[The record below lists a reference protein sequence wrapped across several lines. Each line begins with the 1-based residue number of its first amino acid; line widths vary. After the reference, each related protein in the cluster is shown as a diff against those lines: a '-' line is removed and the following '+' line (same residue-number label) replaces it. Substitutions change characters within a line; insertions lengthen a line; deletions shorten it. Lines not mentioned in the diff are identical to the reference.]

1 LKKLLFLIFFIGIA
15 KSSFCWG
22 FYAHKTINHY
32 AVFLLPPQLLRFYKP
47 NIDFITEH
55 AVDPDKR
62 RYAVAGEGSKHYID
76 LDHYGIYPYSSLPH
90 KWKEAV
96 DRFGKDT
103 LEQYGVVSWHI
114 QIMLARLTNAFKE
127 KNYSSILKNSA
138 EIGHYIADAH
148 VPLHASENYDGQF
161 TNQKGIHGFWE
172 SRIPELLA
180 DKNFDFFFGKAEYIK
195 DPGAFIWERV
205 LESAN
210 AVDSVL
216 KFEKQLSAQ
225 FRGDQK
231 VAFEGR
237 NNKIIQQYSSAYT
250 IAYNNILNGMVER
263 RMRQSIFAVA
273 SFWFTAWVNAGQ
285 PDLSSI
291 ANQSFSENDLKEF
304 EKLNEEWKKANT
316 VKGRAHE

>member
-1 LKKLLFLIFFIGIA
+1 MI
-15 KSSFCWG
+15 
-22 FYAHKTINHY
+22 
-32 AVFLLPPQLLRFYKP
+32 QFYKP

-62 RYAVAGEGSKHYID
+62 RYAAAGEGARHYID
-76 LDHYGIYPYSSLPH
+76 LDHYGKYPYNALPH
-90 KWKEAV
+90 KWTEATEKY
-96 DRFGKDT
+96 GKDS
-103 LEQYGVVSWHI
+103 LMQNGIVPWHI
-114 QIMLARLTNAFKE
+114 QIMLTRLTRAFKE

-148 VPLHASENYDGQF
+148 VPLHATENYNGQL
-161 TNQKGIHGFWE
+161 TGQQGIHGFWE

-180 DKNFDFFFGKAEYIK
+180 EKRFDFFIGKAQYLR
-195 DPGAFIWERV
+195 DPEAFIWGRV

-210 AVDSVL
+210 AADSVL
-216 KFEKQLSAQ
+216 KFEKQLSVQ

-231 VAFEGR
+231 VAFEER
-237 NNKIIQQYSSAYT
+237 NNKTIQQYSSAYT
-250 IAYNNILNGMVER
+250 IAYNNMLNGMIER

-304 EKLNEEWKKANT
+304 ERLNEDWKKGNG
-316 VKGRAHE
+316 VKGREHE